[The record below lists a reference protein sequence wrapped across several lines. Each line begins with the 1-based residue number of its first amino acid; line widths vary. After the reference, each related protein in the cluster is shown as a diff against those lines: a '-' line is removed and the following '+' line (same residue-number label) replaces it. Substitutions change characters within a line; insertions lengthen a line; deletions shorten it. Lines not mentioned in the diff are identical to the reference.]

1 MELIIFLFLLLLLEG
16 VRGLNPA
23 MIQKNK
29 LLDKCEAMTLLCTNA
44 STHWSFIKFCFNIPL
59 VLTSSTMC
67 IINSISEDANSVK
80 IPNIVVNAVS
90 VLIMSLNNSIKPA
103 EKFEIFKKL
112 SQQFMILSQE
122 IEGIDG
128 DIPKDKADL
137 LMLKYDNL
145 IQDCLFEEIPQKY
158 KLLVANKYAE
168 ANRYVPIQINGTIG
182 NVVKRVNEDERINNI
197 V

>member
-1 MELIIFLFLLLLLEG
+1 
-16 VRGLNPA
+16 

-29 LLDKCEAMTLLCTNA
+29 LLDKCECMTLLCTNA
-44 STHWSFIKFCFNIPL
+44 SSHWSFIKFCFNIPL

-67 IINSISEDANSVK
+67 IINSISENANDIKV
-80 IPNIVVNAVS
+80 PNIIVNAVS

-122 IEGIDG
+122 IEAIEG

-145 IQDCLFEEIPQKY
+145 IQDCMFEEIPQKY
-158 KLLVANKYAE
+158 KIQVANKYTD

-182 NVVKRVNEDERINNI
+182 NVVKRVNDTDKQYNNI

>member
-1 MELIIFLFLLLLLEG
+1 
-16 VRGLNPA
+16 
-23 MIQKNK
+23 MINK
-29 LLDKCEAMTLLCTNA
+29 DRLLDKCEAMTLLCTNA
-44 STHWSFIKFCFNIPL
+44 SSYWSFVKFCFNIPL

-67 IINSISEDANSVK
+67 IINSISEDANAVK

-122 IEGIDG
+122 IEGIEG
-128 DIPKDKADL
+128 DISKESYNIL
-137 LMLKYDNL
+137 TLKYDNL
-145 IQDCLFEEIPQKY
+145 IQDCAFEEIPQKY
-158 KLLVANKYAE
+158 KVQVANKYTD

-182 NVVKRVNEDERINNI
+182 NVVKRDINNI

>member
-1 MELIIFLFLLLLLEG
+1 
-16 VRGLNPA
+16 

-122 IEGIDG
+122 VEGYEG
-128 DIPKDKADL
+128 DIPKDKCDML
-137 LMLKYDNL
+137 LLKYDNL
-145 IQDCLFEEIPQKY
+145 IQDCMFEEIPQKF
-158 KLLVANKYAE
+158 KIQVASKYTQ
-168 ANRYVPIQINGTIG
+168 ANRHVPIQINGTIG
-182 NVVKRVNEDERINNI
+182 NVVKRVNEDTQLSSFGTHPEDLNNI

>member
-1 MELIIFLFLLLLLEG
+1 M
-16 VRGLNPA
+16 RGLNPA
-23 MIQKNK
+23 MISKNK
-29 LLDKCEAMTLLCTNA
+29 LLDKCECMTLLCTNA
-44 STHWSFIKFCFNIPL
+44 SSYWSFVKFCFNIPL

-67 IINSISEDANSVK
+67 IINSISEDANAVK

-128 DIPKDKADL
+128 DIPKDKYDI

-145 IQDCLFEEIPQKY
+145 INDCDFEDIPTRY
-158 KLLVANKYAE
+158 KLAASKSFNAN
-168 ANRYVPIQINGTIG
+168 NRHTPIQLNGTI
-182 NVVKRVNEDERINNI
+182 NNHIEMVVKKPAIIMENI
-197 V
+197 

>member
-1 MELIIFLFLLLLLEG
+1 
-16 VRGLNPA
+16 

-44 STHWSFIKFCFNIPL
+44 STHWSCIKFCFNIPL

-112 SQQFMILSQE
+112 SQQFMVLSQE
-122 IEGIDG
+122 VEGYEVE
-128 DIPKDKADL
+128 IPKDKYDML
-137 LMLKYDNL
+137 LLKYDNL
-145 IQDCLFEEIPQKY
+145 IQDCMFEEIPQKY
-158 KLLVANKYAE
+158 KLMVASKYTE
-168 ANRYVPIQINGTIG
+168 ANRFVPIQINGTIG
-182 NVVKRVNEDERINNI
+182 NVVKRELNNI